1 MSTPGI
7 GDPYWYEWYVGL
19 ENIIEMLNEDSGIKY
34 VIFQAELYD
43 TIDDVVVGYENHEE
57 YCYQVK
63 HEVGL
68 EQKYNLTFGKLLENK
83 VTRRKDG
90 EYMKPNLLQAL
101 AEGWKKANESG
112 TNMLIPVLYTNRK
125 LGINKTNRE
134 YKGQTYS
141 ALPLG
146 EFITDIQNRIEC
158 IAELKAIEFKTE
170 ETDIRL
176 QYLEFYDAFEM
187 EDSEILDFLKAIK
200 IKSEMHTLAEMEK
213 SMLSKMQEYFHC
225 SDELAGVLFRNLTSQ
240 LRIWT
245 TTRRSKEKITIE
257 DVYNAL
263 ALKQEYTN
271 DLQHQLVAPSP
282 FFESR
287 KEFVNRIIEE
297 IYKTDKKVVFLSGEP
312 GCGKT
317 SVISYLQNNYNC
329 FAARYHTFKPISP
342 EQRFYNSDE
351 GLCLQETLWGE
362 LLNQLRRRLKGQM
375 AKYKIPVSNALCTIE
390 ELRREVLRILEIL
403 YKSEGKKACLC
414 IDGLDHAA
422 RSKATVTFMSS
433 LFQPDEIPEGVCFI
447 IVGQPEEMYENYP
460 IWLTKNNPDVLY
472 MNMPRLVFEDVK
484 QLLYVKGISAEL
496 QNDGLARA
504 IYEKTQGNNLSVVF
518 AIEELKRI
526 VNIEDALNL
535 LDSGHV
541 SGDVEQYYA
550 HIWNYLK
557 GKIQE
562 LGLQVNF
569 PDIVVASVILLLN
582 GRIKT
587 DILADAFKDIDLS
600 KNDWDYVFDSLY
612 PVIKRSEKD
621 NSYYVFHNDFRV
633 FLMGIIKRNKAK
645 FKDMSYKMAMYF
657 VNDSDEVLDR
667 YVNIVPLL
675 CCAERE
681 DIIPQIFTAEFVIG
695 ALATGISRKLLERY
709 AQQAYQNVCRNK
721 NWDEFHDVYL
731 AICTIKQHY
740 SYFEYYDMNYEVN
753 DVSAMQQIYPFEIV
767 SKKLSLGTLGE
778 FLDVLTF
785 INRLIKDGGDKHSSR
800 ISTVYDLWFSNLLPE
815 QAITILLK
823 DEEIS
828 ENVWDTNGI
837 FNFMKVWGKTAAF
850 LEKYECLIKNV
861 QEGEGEQELLAFN
874 DAFFDY
880 YFYAKKYSQAIEIVQ
895 TASITYDCI
904 ESKIFQM
911 MEEGSVKDYKE
922 VIQVLAKSNRNN
934 SLNKLAH
941 VLYVLHEKDNDDL
954 TNILL
959 DYNIKYLSDDE
970 TFRIVVESILEAA
983 RDWKNDINIIC
994 GHLLRRIQV
1003 EKKDY
1008 NERENEYLKM
1018 LLRVC
1023 AVIGRHIINDF
1034 NLEESEKR
1042 IIQTFFQTYIFRT
1055 FDFSKAY
1062 RTIAYCLCNMK
1073 CISISLGEKVYA
1085 DMIKEALFN
1094 YSNLG
1099 QYCKTIYLRYLK
1111 KTGYFEIIKEYFS
1124 ELYGQDGSRLVTH
1137 NQYKDMFFHFY
1148 DFAVDVFPE
1157 LCRDIRDKM
1166 KWNVVGYTG
1175 DKEYALDG
1183 PKTVLEKLL
1192 KEKPQLWE
1200 TEGVKLYAL
1209 SNVAD
1214 IASGN
1219 RVAGEIEN
1227 IISRAAIK
1235 SGVADYW
1242 KWHHYDSDITYSLH
1256 TLYTQI
1262 FDIISTVKSA
1272 GKLLDVW
1279 LYSCGIQSWYR
1290 QDDRIGI
1297 ESIYFKCIKKAKE
1310 IGYDSFEEDC
1320 YRYTPSYVDICLH
1333 RGVVANYTTKES
1345 EFDRRWKK
1353 EIEESIEMIDLLPA
1367 SELLECIL
1375 YQKNDSHVWKKIN
1388 RALARLDEEG
1398 LLTVETADTILES
1411 VINKMFQYTWEHYGC
1426 TEVLE
1431 RLLAILGE
1439 NASWRLAESIVL
1451 YLNEDHYYA
1460 STSNMFFILKR
1471 NYDKFD
1477 LQDMFCKEVASEYA
1491 WVSGNGH
1498 IKLQC
1503 ENNAI
1508 NEFNMIPD
1516 NLQEALF
1523 TILLENLSFG
1533 NIHRMEIALPAIYNM
1548 CQKSK
1553 ELFLTILKT
1562 WDSLSEHAKE
1572 SLMLCGVR
1580 WAREQTEGFEI
1591 IVPMLEKIYEN
1602 SNVLSIKYIL
1612 HTVLNLHY
1620 KSIGKEGINLSFAT
1634 ESANDAGYQNILSYL
1649 HKGEVDSSTK
1659 FFLQLLNNFEDVE
1672 DLYRKM
1678 PLYKED
1684 SECKFPGYN
1693 RDGDS
1698 ICFAVNKRNI
1708 SHQILY
1714 GEERRRRWEY
1724 IPVHIKKQWLLQ
1736 MDDAYLM
1743 TSIPQI
1749 SYNACWDV
1757 ETSLKKY
1764 NNEHNNKEIEKICGH
1779 ICMHEI
1785 HSDEVVIGAVL
1796 WYPFNQRDG
1805 LIYTMVSKVLTK
1817 TEMFID
1823 KHILPAFIN
1832 YSMLYDE
1839 EFYFELYDES
1849 ISKGGISLL
1858 RECVGTALWYYN
1870 NTMLCPT
1877 NILRNE
1883 LELISDPKNPFK
1895 WYDNKGDVALRYER
1909 IVNPTR
1915 ELIQQYYIR
1924 QPILSRWICKKEILN
1939 DWLEGNKL
1947 HLKYATGLKQM

>member
-213 SMLSKMQEYFHC
+213 SMLSKMQEYFDC

-1073 CISISLGEKVYA
+1073 CISVSLGEKVYA

-1137 NQYKDMFFHFY
+1137 DQYKDMFFHFY

-1714 GEERRRRWEY
+1714 GEERRRRWDY

>member
-731 AICTIKQHY
+731 VICTIKQHY

-1137 NQYKDMFFHFY
+1137 DQYKDMFFHFY

>member
-460 IWLTKNNPDVLY
+460 IWLTKNNQDVLY

-484 QLLYVKGISAEL
+484 QFLYVKGISAEL

-550 HIWNYLK
+550 HIWNHLK

-941 VLYVLHEKDNDDL
+941 VLYVLNEKDNDDL

-1137 NQYKDMFFHFY
+1137 DQYKDMFFHFY

-1175 DKEYALDG
+1175 HKEYALDG

-1272 GKLLDVW
+1272 GELLDVW

-1634 ESANDAGYQNILSYL
+1634 ESANDTGYQNILSYL

-1714 GEERRRRWEY
+1714 GEERGRRWDY

-1870 NTMLCPT
+1870 NPMLCPT

-1947 HLKYATGLKQM
+1947 HLKYATELKQM

>member
-1137 NQYKDMFFHFY
+1137 DQYKDMFFHFY

-1924 QPILSRWICKKEILN
+1924 QPILSRWICKKEVLN

>member
-245 TTRRSKEKITIE
+245 TTRRSKEKIIIE

-433 LFQPDEIPEGVCFI
+433 LVQPDEIPEGVCFI

-959 DYNIKYLSDDE
+959 DYNIKYLLDDE

-1137 NQYKDMFFHFY
+1137 DQYKDMFFHFY

-1262 FDIISTVKSA
+1262 FDIISTVKSP

-1714 GEERRRRWEY
+1714 GEERRRRWDY

>member
-146 EFITDIQNRIEC
+146 EFFTDIQNRIEC

-240 LRIWT
+240 LRTWT

-1042 IIQTFFQTYIFRT
+1042 IIQTFFQTYIFRP

-1137 NQYKDMFFHFY
+1137 DQYKDMFFHFY

-1175 DKEYALDG
+1175 HKEYALDG

-1272 GKLLDVW
+1272 GELLDVW

-1714 GEERRRRWEY
+1714 GEERGRRWDY

-1757 ETSLKKY
+1757 EASLKKY

-1870 NTMLCPT
+1870 NPMLCPT

-1947 HLKYATGLKQM
+1947 HLKYATELKQM

>member
-484 QLLYVKGISAEL
+484 QLLYVTGISAEL

-541 SGDVEQYYA
+541 SGDVEQYYV

-1137 NQYKDMFFHFY
+1137 DQYKDMFFHFY

-1175 DKEYALDG
+1175 HKEYALDA

-1272 GKLLDVW
+1272 GELLDVW

-1333 RGVVANYTTKES
+1333 RGVVA

-1375 YQKNDSHVWKKIN
+1375 YQKSDSHVWKKIN

-1591 IVPMLEKIYEN
+1591 IVPMLEKIYKN

-1684 SECKFPGYN
+1684 SECEFPGYN

-1714 GEERRRRWEY
+1714 GEERGRRWDY

-1757 ETSLKKY
+1757 EASLKKY

-1839 EFYFELYDES
+1839 EFYFEFYDES

-1870 NTMLCPT
+1870 NPMLCPT

-1947 HLKYATGLKQM
+1947 HLKYATELKQM

>member
-1137 NQYKDMFFHFY
+1137 DQYKDMFFHFY

>member
-1 MSTPGI
+1 MAKQS
-7 GDPYWYEWYVGL
+7 
-19 ENIIEMLNEDSGIKY
+19 
-34 VIFQAELYD
+34 
-43 TIDDVVVGYENHEE
+43 
-57 YCYQVK
+57 
-63 HEVGL
+63 
-68 EQKYNLTFGKLLENK
+68 
-83 VTRRKDG
+83 
-90 EYMKPNLLQAL
+90 
-101 AEGWKKANESG
+101 
-112 TNMLIPVLYTNRK
+112 
-125 LGINKTNRE
+125 
-134 YKGQTYS
+134 
-141 ALPLG
+141 
-146 EFITDIQNRIEC
+146 
-158 IAELKAIEFKTE
+158 
-170 ETDIRL
+170 
-176 QYLEFYDAFEM
+176 
-187 EDSEILDFLKAIK
+187 DFN
-200 IKSEMHTLAEMEK
+200 S
-213 SMLSKMQEYFHC
+213 
-225 SDELAGVLFRNLTSQ
+225 
-240 LRIWT
+240 
-245 TTRRSKEKITIE
+245 
-257 DVYNAL
+257 
-263 ALKQEYTN
+263 
-271 DLQHQLVAPSP
+271 
-282 FFESR
+282 
-287 KEFVNRIIEE
+287 
-297 IYKTDKKVVFLSGEP
+297 FLS
-312 GCGKT
+312 
-317 SVISYLQNNYNC
+317 
-329 FAARYHTFKPISP
+329 
-342 EQRFYNSDE
+342 
-351 GLCLQETLWGE
+351 
-362 LLNQLRRRLKGQM
+362 
-375 AKYKIPVSNALCTIE
+375 
-390 ELRREVLRILEIL
+390 
-403 YKSEGKKACLC
+403 
-414 IDGLDHAA
+414 
-422 RSKATVTFMSS
+422 
-433 LFQPDEIPEGVCFI
+433 
-447 IVGQPEEMYENYP
+447 
-460 IWLTKNNPDVLY
+460 
-472 MNMPRLVFEDVK
+472 
-484 QLLYVKGISAEL
+484 
-496 QNDGLARA
+496 
-504 IYEKTQGNNLSVVF
+504 
-518 AIEELKRI
+518 
-526 VNIEDALNL
+526 NIEPSSTTKSYISSIQTNL
-535 LDSGHV
+535 R
-541 SGDVEQYYA
+541 
-550 HIWNYLK
+550 NYLK
-557 GKIQE
+557 NHE
-562 LGLQVNF
+562 VY
-569 PDIVVASVILLLN
+569 
-582 GRIKT
+582 
-587 DILADAFKDIDLS
+587 KDI
-600 KNDWDYVFDSLY
+600 
-612 PVIKRSEKD
+612 
-621 NSYYVFHNDFRV
+621 H
-633 FLMGIIKRNKAK
+633 
-645 FKDMSYKMAMYF
+645 
-657 VNDSDEVLDR
+657 
-667 YVNIVPLL
+667 
-675 CCAERE
+675 E
-681 DIIPQIFTAEFVIG
+681 D
-695 ALATGISRKLLERY
+695 
-709 AQQAYQNVCRNK
+709 
-721 NWDEFHDVYL
+721 
-731 AICTIKQHY
+731 
-740 SYFEYYDMNYEVN
+740 
-753 DVSAMQQIYPFEIV
+753 
-767 SKKLSLGTLGE
+767 
-778 FLDVLTF
+778 
-785 INRLIKDGGDKHSSR
+785 
-800 ISTVYDLWFSNLLPE
+800 
-815 QAITILLK
+815 
-823 DEEIS
+823 
-828 ENVWDTNGI
+828 
-837 FNFMKVWGKTAAF
+837 
-850 LEKYECLIKNV
+850 
-861 QEGEGEQELLAFN
+861 
-874 DAFFDY
+874 
-880 YFYAKKYSQAIEIVQ
+880 
-895 TASITYDCI
+895 
-904 ESKIFQM
+904 
-911 MEEGSVKDYKE
+911 
-922 VIQVLAKSNRNN
+922 
-934 SLNKLAH
+934 
-941 VLYVLHEKDNDDL
+941 
-954 TNILL
+954 
-959 DYNIKYLSDDE
+959 
-970 TFRIVVESILEAA
+970 
-983 RDWKNDINIIC
+983 
-994 GHLLRRIQV
+994 
-1003 EKKDY
+1003 
-1008 NERENEYLKM
+1008 
-1018 LLRVC
+1018 
-1023 AVIGRHIINDF
+1023 
-1034 NLEESEKR
+1034 
-1042 IIQTFFQTYIFRT
+1042 
-1055 FDFSKAY
+1055 
-1062 RTIAYCLCNMK
+1062 
-1073 CISISLGEKVYA
+1073 
-1085 DMIKEALFN
+1085 
-1094 YSNLG
+1094 
-1099 QYCKTIYLRYLK
+1099 
-1111 KTGYFEIIKEYFS
+1111 
-1124 ELYGQDGSRLVTH
+1124 
-1137 NQYKDMFFHFY
+1137 
-1148 DFAVDVFPE
+1148 
-1157 LCRDIRDKM
+1157 
-1166 KWNVVGYTG
+1166 
-1175 DKEYALDG
+1175 
-1183 PKTVLEKLL
+1183 
-1192 KEKPQLWE
+1192 
-1200 TEGVKLYAL
+1200 
-1209 SNVAD
+1209 
-1214 IASGN
+1214 
-1219 RVAGEIEN
+1219 
-1227 IISRAAIK
+1227 
-1235 SGVADYW
+1235 
-1242 KWHHYDSDITYSLH
+1242 
-1256 TLYTQI
+1256 
-1262 FDIISTVKSA
+1262 
-1272 GKLLDVW
+1272 
-1279 LYSCGIQSWYR
+1279 
-1290 QDDRIGI
+1290 
-1297 ESIYFKCIKKAKE
+1297 
-1310 IGYDSFEEDC
+1310 DSFEEDC

-1714 GEERRRRWEY
+1714 GEERGRRWDY

-1870 NTMLCPT
+1870 NPMLCPT

-1947 HLKYATGLKQM
+1947 HLKYATELKQM

>member
-68 EQKYNLTFGKLLENK
+68 EQKYSLTFGKLLENK

-1137 NQYKDMFFHFY
+1137 DQYKDMFFHFY

-1714 GEERRRRWEY
+1714 GEERRRRWDY

>member
-225 SDELAGVLFRNLTSQ
+225 SNELAGVLFRNLTSQ

-880 YFYAKKYSQAIEIVQ
+880 YFYAEKYSQAIEIVQ

-1137 NQYKDMFFHFY
+1137 DQYKDMFFHFY

-1175 DKEYALDG
+1175 HKEYALDG

-1272 GKLLDVW
+1272 GELLDVW

-1516 NLQEALF
+1516 NFQEALF

-1714 GEERRRRWEY
+1714 GEERGRRWDY

-1870 NTMLCPT
+1870 NPMLCPT

-1947 HLKYATGLKQM
+1947 HLKYATELKQM

>member
-895 TASITYDCI
+895 TANITYDCI

-1023 AVIGRHIINDF
+1023 AVIGRHVINDF

-1137 NQYKDMFFHFY
+1137 DQYKDMFFHFY

-1175 DKEYALDG
+1175 HKEYALDG

-1272 GKLLDVW
+1272 GELLDVW

-1634 ESANDAGYQNILSYL
+1634 ESANDAGYQNILLYL

-1714 GEERRRRWEY
+1714 GEERGRRWDY

-1736 MDDAYLM
+1736 MDDVYLM

-1785 HSDEVVIGAVL
+1785 HSDEVVIGAIL

-1870 NTMLCPT
+1870 NPMLCPT

-1947 HLKYATGLKQM
+1947 HLKYATELKQM

>member
-1 MSTPGI
+1 
-7 GDPYWYEWYVGL
+7 
-19 ENIIEMLNEDSGIKY
+19 
-34 VIFQAELYD
+34 
-43 TIDDVVVGYENHEE
+43 
-57 YCYQVK
+57 
-63 HEVGL
+63 
-68 EQKYNLTFGKLLENK
+68 
-83 VTRRKDG
+83 
-90 EYMKPNLLQAL
+90 
-101 AEGWKKANESG
+101 
-112 TNMLIPVLYTNRK
+112 
-125 LGINKTNRE
+125 
-134 YKGQTYS
+134 
-141 ALPLG
+141 
-146 EFITDIQNRIEC
+146 
-158 IAELKAIEFKTE
+158 
-170 ETDIRL
+170 
-176 QYLEFYDAFEM
+176 
-187 EDSEILDFLKAIK
+187 
-200 IKSEMHTLAEMEK
+200 
-213 SMLSKMQEYFHC
+213 
-225 SDELAGVLFRNLTSQ
+225 
-240 LRIWT
+240 
-245 TTRRSKEKITIE
+245 
-257 DVYNAL
+257 
-263 ALKQEYTN
+263 
-271 DLQHQLVAPSP
+271 
-282 FFESR
+282 
-287 KEFVNRIIEE
+287 
-297 IYKTDKKVVFLSGEP
+297 
-312 GCGKT
+312 
-317 SVISYLQNNYNC
+317 
-329 FAARYHTFKPISP
+329 
-342 EQRFYNSDE
+342 
-351 GLCLQETLWGE
+351 
-362 LLNQLRRRLKGQM
+362 
-375 AKYKIPVSNALCTIE
+375 
-390 ELRREVLRILEIL
+390 
-403 YKSEGKKACLC
+403 
-414 IDGLDHAA
+414 
-422 RSKATVTFMSS
+422 
-433 LFQPDEIPEGVCFI
+433 
-447 IVGQPEEMYENYP
+447 MYENYP

-695 ALATGISRKLLERY
+695 ALATGMSRKLLERY

-959 DYNIKYLSDDE
+959 NYNIKYLSDDE

-1042 IIQTFFQTYIFRT
+1042 IIQTFFQIYIFRT

-1137 NQYKDMFFHFY
+1137 DQYKDMFFHFY

-1175 DKEYALDG
+1175 HKEYALDG

-1272 GKLLDVW
+1272 GELLDVW

-1411 VINKMFQYTWEHYGC
+1411 VISKMFQYTWEHYGC

-1602 SNVLSIKYIL
+1602 SNLLSIKYIL

-1698 ICFAVNKRNI
+1698 ICFAVSKRNI

-1714 GEERRRRWEY
+1714 GEERGRRWDY

-1757 ETSLKKY
+1757 EASLKKC

-1870 NTMLCPT
+1870 NPMLCPT

-1947 HLKYATGLKQM
+1947 HLKYATELKQM

>member
-895 TASITYDCI
+895 TANITYDCI

-1023 AVIGRHIINDF
+1023 AVIGRHVINDF

-1137 NQYKDMFFHFY
+1137 DQYKDMFFHFY

-1175 DKEYALDG
+1175 HKEYALDG

-1272 GKLLDVW
+1272 GELLDVW

-1634 ESANDAGYQNILSYL
+1634 ESANDAGYQNILLYL

-1714 GEERRRRWEY
+1714 GEERGRRWDY

-1785 HSDEVVIGAVL
+1785 HSDEVVIGAIL

-1870 NTMLCPT
+1870 NPMLCPT

-1947 HLKYATGLKQM
+1947 HLKYATELKQM

>member
-1073 CISISLGEKVYA
+1073 CISVSLGEKVYA

-1137 NQYKDMFFHFY
+1137 DQYKDMFFHFY

-1714 GEERRRRWEY
+1714 GEERRRRWDY

>member
-562 LGLQVNF
+562 LGLQINF

-1073 CISISLGEKVYA
+1073 CISVSLGEKVYA

-1137 NQYKDMFFHFY
+1137 DQYKDMFFHFY

-1714 GEERRRRWEY
+1714 GEERRRRWDY

>member
-1137 NQYKDMFFHFY
+1137 DQYKDMFFHFY

-1714 GEERRRRWEY
+1714 GEERRRRWDY

>member
-146 EFITDIQNRIEC
+146 EFFTDIQNRIEC

-240 LRIWT
+240 LRTWT

-1042 IIQTFFQTYIFRT
+1042 IIQTFFQTYIFRP

-1137 NQYKDMFFHFY
+1137 DQYKDMFFHFY

-1175 DKEYALDG
+1175 HKEYALDG

-1272 GKLLDVW
+1272 GELLDVW

-1714 GEERRRRWEY
+1714 GEERGRRWDY

-1757 ETSLKKY
+1757 EASLKKY

-1870 NTMLCPT
+1870 NPMLCPT

>member
-1137 NQYKDMFFHFY
+1137 DQYKDMFFHFY

-1591 IVPMLEKIYEN
+1591 IVPMLEKIYKN